1 MTASA
6 NPHDRIAALYRDE
19 SGRVRATLIR
29 LLGDFDA
36 AEEATQ
42 DAFAAAVE
50 KWPASGWP
58 ENPRAWLVSA
68 GRHRAID
75 RMRKDARLVERSPL
89 VAASVLEARES
100 DVFPGDES
108 EHEVEDDRLRL
119 IFTCCHPALA
129 REAQV
134 ALTLRTICSITTD
147 EIARAFLVPPATMA
161 QRLVRATAKIRDARI
176 PYRVPPATELAERL
190 DSVLAVIYLV
200 FTEGYVATAGDALV
214 RRELCAEAIRL
225 ARLLMTLMP
234 DEREAAALLA
244 LMLLHDAR
252 REARSSPD
260 GELILLEDQDR
271 SRWNHGQ
278 IAEGLALVED
288 TLRRGRAGPYAI
300 QAAIAAL
307 HARATSPA
315 ETDWRQIAG
324 LYALLMSH
332 TSSAVVELNHAVA
345 VAMVDG
351 PAAAL
356 LLVDAI
362 HARGELSDYHLL
374 YAVRADLRRRV
385 GKTDAAARDYKR
397 ALALATLEPER
408 RFIRKRLADLRGAAP
423 FSDAPS
429 PDSRPVLPEP

>member
-1 MTASA
+1 MTAGA
-6 NPHDRIAALYRDE
+6 HDRIAALYRDE

-42 DAFAAAVE
+42 DAFTAAVE
-50 KWPASGWP
+50 QWPTGGWP
-58 ENPRAWLVSA
+58 RNPRAWLVST

-75 RMRKDARLVERSPL
+75 QMRRDARFADRASEL
-89 VAASVLEARES
+89 AASIAAES
-100 DVFPGDES
+100 SSSDELD
-108 EHEVEDDRLRL
+108 HELDDDGLRL

-134 ALTLRTICSITTD
+134 ALTLRSVCGITTD

-161 QRLVRATAKIRDARI
+161 QRLVRATAKIRNAGI
-176 PYRVPPATELAERL
+176 PYRVPSAADLPDRL

-200 FTEGYVATAGDALV
+200 FTEGYAATAGDSLV

-225 ARLLMTLMP
+225 ARLLAQWMP
-234 DEREAAALLA
+234 DEREPAALLA

-260 GELILLEDQDR
+260 GELVLLEDQDR
-271 SRWNHGQ
+271 SRWNRVQ
-278 IAEGLALVED
+278 IDEGLALVER

-307 HARATSPA
+307 HARAASPA

-324 LYALLMSH
+324 LYALLLAH
-332 TSSAVVELNHAVA
+332 TPSAVVELNHAVA

-351 PAAAL
+351 PELAL
-356 LLVDAI
+356 WLVDAI
-362 HARGELSDYHLL
+362 HARGELRDYHLL
-374 YAVRADLRRRV
+374 YAVRADLRRRL
-385 GKTDAAARDYKR
+385 GKYDSAARDYRK
-397 ALALATLEPER
+397 ALTLATLEPER
-408 RFIRKRLADLRGAAP
+408 RFIERRLGELAAV
-423 FSDAPS
+423 AAQG
-429 PDSRPVLPEP
+429 

>member
-1 MTASA
+1 M
-6 NPHDRIAALYRDE
+6 
-19 SGRVRATLIR
+19 
-29 LLGDFDA
+29 
-36 AEEATQ
+36 
-42 DAFAAAVE
+42 
-50 KWPASGWP
+50 
-58 ENPRAWLVSA
+58 
-68 GRHRAID
+68 
-75 RMRKDARLVERSPL
+75 
-89 VAASVLEARES
+89 
-100 DVFPGDES
+100 FPGDES

-147 EIARAFLVPPATMA
+147 EIARAFLVPSATMA

-200 FTEGYVATAGDALV
+200 FTEGYAATAGDALV

-225 ARLLMTLMP
+225 ARLLVTLMP

-271 SRWNHGQ
+271 SRWNRGQ

-307 HARATSPA
+307 HARA
-315 ETDWRQIAG
+315 DVAG
-324 LYALLMSH
+324 GDRLAADRGALRAADVAH
-332 TSSAVVELNHAVA
+332 VE
-345 VAMVDG
+345 
-351 PAAAL
+351 
-356 LLVDAI
+356 
-362 HARGELSDYHLL
+362 R
-374 YAVRADLRRRV
+374 RRRV
-385 GKTDAAARDYKR
+385 EPCGRRRDGRRTGGRASSRGRDSRARRAVRLPPAVRRSRRLAPSRRKDRRRGSRLSKSVGARDPR
-397 ALALATLEPER
+397 A
-408 RFIRKRLADLRGAAP
+408 GA
-423 FSDAPS
+423 
-429 PDSRPVLPEP
+429 PVHPKTTGRASCGPPHQRCTFA